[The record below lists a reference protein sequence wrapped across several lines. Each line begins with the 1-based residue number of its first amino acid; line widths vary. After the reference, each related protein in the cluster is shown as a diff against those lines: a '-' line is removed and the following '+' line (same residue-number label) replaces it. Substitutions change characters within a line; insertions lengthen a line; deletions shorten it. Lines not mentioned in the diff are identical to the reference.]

1 MQPGKSMADWLTAPL
16 GIGSSSTQ
24 YTYVPKADGGY
35 DFFKVNYNLGKPV
48 SSKKITREEY
58 AAAGYKDPTQP
69 QNINIQTKTD
79 TGTTGQQTTTQQ
91 QPNVNTEQTAL
102 EKYLTDKA
110 KADAEAAAAAEAKKR
125 EDEKKAA
132 ESRNYITEK
141 AKQIK
146 DLYNTFF
153 GKAEAKSNADL
164 SQLQTEYGT
173 GLEEL
178 AKAYSQQVP
187 TIGQA
192 YAARGAYD
200 STWRAGAEQQAQ
212 TGYEKQLSDLAKAF
226 KEKKGSIGSQY
237 EQLKAGFTSGI
248 GSTQAIL
255 DRIASIT
262 DPNELANLRTS
273 LDQQFIKLGETP
285 SQLLTP
291 EQGQAAA
298 GVLPGLS
305 DKFNQASKTIQTI
318 IQGQAP
324 AMLKKSIATQIV
336 STSDLTDQEKKQ
348 LQDQINAI
356 A

>member
-1 MQPGKSMADWLTAPL
+1 MQPGNVNLGLGAL
-16 GIGSSSTQ
+16 GIGSSRPQ
-24 YTYVPKADGGY
+24 YTLVAKPDGGY
-35 DFFKVNYNLGKPV
+35 DFFRVNYNLGRPV
-48 SSKKITREEY
+48 SSTKITREEY
-58 AAAGYKDPTQP
+58 AAAGYQDPTQP

-91 QPNVNTEQTAL
+91 QPNVNPEQTAL
-102 EKYLTDKA
+102 EKYMADQA
-110 KADAEAAAAAEAKKR
+110 KANAEAAAAAEAKKR
-125 EDEKKAA
+125 EDAAKAA
-132 ESRNYITEK
+132 ESRSKITEVA
-141 AKQIK
+141 AKIK
-146 DLYNTFF
+146 EMYNSLF
-153 GKAEAKSNADL
+153 GKAEAKSSSDL

-187 TIGQA
+187 AIGQA

-237 EQLKAGFTSGI
+237 EQLKAGFTSGLQ
-248 GSTQAIL
+248 SNQAVL

-262 DPNELANLRTS
+262 DPNELANLRTNIE
-273 LDQQFIKLGETP
+273 QQLIKLGESP

-324 AMLKKSIATQIV
+324 AMLKKSIASQIV